1 MSNEMYEK
9 LLCIPKQNHLV
20 SGDLII
26 GITTGENILK
36 FSERDAAGNTIAGYH
51 VVVQRS
57 GPLSENGSITWHRT
71 EVKPKQV

>member
-1 MSNEMYEK
+1 MSNDMYEK
-9 LLCIPKQNHLV
+9 LLRIPTQNHLV

-26 GITTGENILK
+26 GVTTGEDILK

-57 GPLSENGSITWHRT
+57 GLSGENGSITWQRT
-71 EVKPKQV
+71 EVKSK